1 MSPALRRLTAL
12 LLAAALLLPALSGC
26 SVILEREYLVTAPH
40 EEQPVTDDDE
50 NILQVETYQE
60 LVNSIL
66 YFVDHRMEHGV
77 VRLINYPRDV
87 ESDLSAACLEVSN
100 DAPIGAYAVSNIRY
114 DSTRVVKYYEANLYI
129 TYRRTAQQMDAV
141 RSVIGASAIR
151 GVLAET
157 LSSFGQ
163 EAVMQV
169 SYFAEDEAYISGLVR
184 QTYYDTPD
192 AALGMPEY
200 TITLYPEQGS
210 ERIVEVR
217 FTYALSA
224 ETLAQR
230 RQTLQREAEDIT
242 APLQGQT
249 GQTAVSSLFRL
260 LRKRVPQCTQGAT
273 AYEVLLNGQG
283 DSEGMALAFQ
293 LLCQCMKVESV
304 VVQGTLDGA
313 PHFWNVVT
321 FDDGTARHVDAT
333 REDGLLLD
341 DDALTQMG
349 YTWDRD
355 ETPACTPAAQP
366 EISPQPSGTP

>member
-26 SVILEREYLVTAPH
+26 SVILEREYLVSTPH

-141 RSVIGASAIR
+141 RTVIGASAIR

-200 TITLYPEQGS
+200 TITFYPEQGS
-210 ERIVEVR
+210 ERIVEIR
-217 FTYALSA
+217 FTYPLSGD
-224 ETLAQR
+224 TLSRR
-230 RQTLQREAEDIT
+230 RQTLQREAESAA
-242 APLQGQT
+242 APLQGQS
-249 GQTAVSSLFRL
+249 GETAVSSVFRL
-260 LRKRVPQCTQGAT
+260 LRERVPQCTQGST
-273 AYEVLLNGQG
+273 AYEVLINGQG

-293 LLCQCMKVESV
+293 LLCQSLKLESL

-313 PHFWNVVT
+313 PHFWNVVV

-333 REDGLLLD
+333 RADGLLLD
-341 DDALTQMG
+341 DTVLAQMG
-349 YTWDRD
+349 YTWDQN
-355 ETPACTPAAQP
+355 EIPACVPEAAP
-366 EISPQPSGTP
+366 MVSPQVSEVP